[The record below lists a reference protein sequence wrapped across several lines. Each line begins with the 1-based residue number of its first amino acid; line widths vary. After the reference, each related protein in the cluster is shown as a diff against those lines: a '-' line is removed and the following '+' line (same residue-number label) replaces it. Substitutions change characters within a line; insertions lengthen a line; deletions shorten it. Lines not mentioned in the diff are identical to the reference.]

1 MRIAVMGTGGVG
13 GYFGAMLARAGHDV
27 TFIARGPHL
36 AAIRENGLHVRT
48 VHGDFTVGQGPF
60 TVGQGP
66 FTVGQGLPTAA
77 PLATDNPAE
86 VGPVDLVLF
95 CVKTYHT
102 EEAGQAIA
110 PLIGDETLILSLQ
123 NGVDNEEKLAA
134 MHGRQHILGGVC
146 YIASTITAPG
156 VITQVSGPR
165 SIVFGEMDSSITPR
179 AQRVYQALVE
189 AGIDTTLSDNIQKAL
204 WTKFLFICALSGV
217 AAVARAP
224 LGELMAISETREL
237 LRDTMAEVEAVAR
250 ARGVDLEAGIVD
262 RMMQRAEGFAPES
275 KPSMLVDVERGN
287 RVEIDALNGTVA
299 RLGAELGLPTPA
311 NRFIYAA
318 LKPADERA
326 KHRSEG

>member
-13 GYFGAMLARAGHDV
+13 GYFGGMLARAGHDV

-36 AAIRENGLHVRT
+36 AAIRHNGLRVGT
-48 VHGDFTVGQGPF
+48 VHGTFSVKPGLPTAARVGP
-60 TVGQGP
+60 
-66 FTVGQGLPTAA
+66 GLPTAA
-77 PLATDNPAE
+77 PLATDNPDE

-102 EEAGQAIA
+102 QEAGQAIA
-110 PLIGDETLILSLQ
+110 PLIGKDTLILSLQ
-123 NGVDNEEKLAA
+123 NGVDNEGKLAA
-134 MHGRQHILGGVC
+134 IYGWDHVLGGVC

-165 SIVFGEMDSSITPR
+165 SIVFGEMDGSITPR
-179 AQRVYQALVE
+179 AQRVQQALVQ

-217 AAVARAP
+217 ASVARAT
-224 LGELMAISETREL
+224 LGEMIAVPEAREL

-250 ARGVDLEAGIVD
+250 ARGVALEAGIVD
-262 RMMQRAEGFAPES
+262 RMMRMAEGFAPES
-275 KPSMLVDVERGN
+275 KPSMLVDIERGN
-287 RVEIDALNGTVA
+287 RVEIDALNGAVA
-299 RLGAELGLPTPA
+299 RMGAELGVPTPA

-326 KHRSEG
+326 KRRK

>member
-27 TFIARGPHL
+27 TFIARGSHL
-36 AAIRENGLHVRT
+36 AAIRDHGLHLRT
-48 VHGDFTVGQGPF
+48 VHGDFTVGPGGPF
-60 TVGQGP
+60 VVGP
-66 FTVGQGLPTAA
+66 GLPTAA
-77 PLATDNPAE
+77 PLATDDPAE

-102 EEAGQAIA
+102 EEAGHAIA
-110 PLIGDETLILSLQ
+110 PMIGDDTLILSLQ

-134 MHGRQHILGGVC
+134 IHGRQHILGGVC
-146 YIASTITAPG
+146 YIASNITAPG

-165 SIVFGEMDSSITPR
+165 RIVFGELDGSITAR
-179 AQRVYQALVE
+179 AQRVHQALVE
-189 AGIDTTLSDNIQKAL
+189 AGIDTTLSDNIQAAL

-224 LGELMAISETREL
+224 LGELVTIPKTREL
-237 LRDTMAEVEAVAR
+237 LRDTMAEAEAVAR
-250 ARGVDLEAGIVD
+250 ARGVDLQVGIVD
-262 RMMQRAEGFAPES
+262 QMMRTAEGFDPQS
-275 KPSMLVDVERGN
+275 KPSMLVDVEKGN

-299 RLGAELGLPTPA
+299 RLGAELGVPTPA

-326 KHRSEG
+326 KRRSE

>member
-13 GYFGAMLARAGHDV
+13 GYFGGMLARAGHDV

-36 AAIRENGLHVRT
+36 AAIRHNGLRVET
-48 VHGDFTVGQGPF
+48 VHGTFTIEPGLPIAARVEP
-60 TVGQGP
+60 
-66 FTVGQGLPTAA
+66 GLPTAA
-77 PLATDNPAE
+77 PLATDNPGK

-102 EEAGQAIA
+102 QEAGQAIA
-110 PLIGDETLILSLQ
+110 PLIGKDTLILSLQ

-134 MHGRQHILGGVC
+134 IYGWDHVLGGVC

-165 SIVFGEMDSSITPR
+165 SIIFGEMDGSITPR
-179 AQRVYQALVE
+179 AQRVQQALVQ
-189 AGIDTTLSDNIQKAL
+189 AGIDTTLSDNVQKAL

-217 AAVARAP
+217 ASVARAT
-224 LGELMAISETREL
+224 LGEMIAVPETCEL

-250 ARGVDLEAGIVD
+250 ARGVELEAGIVD
-262 RMMQRAEGFAPES
+262 RMMRTAEGFAPES
-275 KPSMLVDVERGN
+275 KPSMLVDVEKGN
-287 RVEIDALNGTVA
+287 RLEIDALNGAVA
-299 RLGAELGLPTPA
+299 RLGAELGVATPA

-326 KHRSEG
+326 KRRK